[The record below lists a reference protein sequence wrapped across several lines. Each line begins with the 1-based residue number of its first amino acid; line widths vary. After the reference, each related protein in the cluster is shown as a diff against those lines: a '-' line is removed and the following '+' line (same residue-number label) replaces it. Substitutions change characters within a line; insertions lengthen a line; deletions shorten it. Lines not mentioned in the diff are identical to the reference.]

1 MILRRI
7 NKAAILFL
15 IGAAAYALIE
25 VAFRGYTHWTM
36 AVLGGILFLLLG
48 GLNEWIPWEL
58 PLVLQCVIGAV
69 IVTVAEFLA
78 GLILNVWLG
87 LGIWDYSD
95 VPGNILGQI
104 CPQFIFAWLGL
115 SLVAIILD
123 DWLRYWLFGEAR
135 PHYTIILRRK

>member
-1 MILRRI
+1 MILRRF

-48 GLNEWIPWEL
+48 GINEWIPWEM
-58 PLVLQCVIGAV
+58 PLVLQCIIGA
-69 IVTVAEFLA
+69 IMVTVAEFLA

-135 PHYTIILRRK
+135 PHYMIILRRK